1 MTQTSSDHGHDIDS
15 LNERIR
21 KFVEDRD
28 WEQYHSPKNL
38 AMAMIVEASELVEI
52 FQWMTEEESH
62 NLEPDKLRRVEEEIA
77 DVTVYLM
84 RIADQL
90 NINLYEAIDRKL
102 NLNEKKYPAD
112 LVRGKSKKY
121 SEY

>member
-1 MTQTSSDHGHDIDS
+1 MTQTSSNNGHDIDS

-102 NLNEKKYPAD
+102 TLNEKKYPAD

>member
-1 MTQTSSDHGHDIDS
+1 MTQTSSDHNHDIDS

-21 KFVEDRD
+21 KFVEERD

-38 AMAMIVEASELVEI
+38 AMAMIVEAAELVEI
-52 FQWMTEEESH
+52 FQWMTEQESY
-62 NLEPDKLRRVEEEIA
+62 NLEPDQLRRVEEEIA

-102 NLNEKKYPAD
+102 DLNEKKYPAD

>member
-1 MTQTSSDHGHDIDS
+1 MTQTSSNNGHDIDS

-77 DVTVYLM
+77 DVAVYLM

-90 NINLYEAIDRKL
+90 NINLYEAIERKL
-102 NLNEKKYPAD
+102 DLNEKKYPAD

>member
-1 MTQTSSDHGHDIDS
+1 MTQTSSDHDHDIDS

-21 KFVEDRD
+21 KFVEERD

-102 NLNEKKYPAD
+102 TLNEKKYPAD

>member
-1 MTQTSSDHGHDIDS
+1 MTQTSSNNGHDIDS

-21 KFVEDRD
+21 KFIEERD

-38 AMAMIVEASELVEI
+38 AMAMIVEAAELVEI
-52 FQWMTEEESH
+52 FQWMTEQESY
-62 NLEPDKLRRVEEEIA
+62 NLEPDQLRRVEEEIA

-102 NLNEKKYPAD
+102 DLNEKKYPAD